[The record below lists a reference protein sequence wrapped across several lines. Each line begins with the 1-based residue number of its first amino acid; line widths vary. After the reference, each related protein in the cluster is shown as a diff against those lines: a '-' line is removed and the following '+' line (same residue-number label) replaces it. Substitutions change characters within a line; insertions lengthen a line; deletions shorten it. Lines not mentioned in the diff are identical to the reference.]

1 MNSFG
6 FYDVYYSK
14 KRNESYIVQKGDS
27 LYKIAQKYGVTVEEL
42 MEANK
47 LESTV
52 IYPNQVIV
60 IPVKVN
66 NGGMYFQEYVIEPN
80 DTLEMIS
87 QKLNVST
94 DLIGRYNDLT
104 KLVLVENQILK
115 IPYSYKTYVIM
126 EDDTLETI
134 LTKTNMT
141 AEDLIKANADKWLAP
156 GTVIYVK

>member
-14 KRNESYIVQKGDS
+14 KRNESYVVQKGDS

-42 MEANK
+42 VEANK

-60 IPVKVN
+60 IPIKVST
-66 NGGMYFQEYVIEPN
+66 GGMYFQEYIIEPN

-94 DLIGRYNDLT
+94 DLIGKYNDLT

-115 IPYSYKTYVIM
+115 IPYSYKTYVVM

-134 LTKTNMT
+134 LSKTNMT
-141 AEDLIKANADKWLAP
+141 AEELIKANADKWLAP
-156 GTVIYVK
+156 NTVIFVK

>member
-1 MNSFG
+1 
-6 FYDVYYSK
+6 
-14 KRNESYIVQKGDS
+14 
-27 LYKIAQKYGVTVEEL
+27 

-115 IPYSYKTYVIM
+115 IPYSYKTYVVM

-141 AEDLIKANADKWLAP
+141 VEELIKANADKWLAP

>member
-14 KRNESYIVQKGDS
+14 KRNESYVVQKGDS

-42 MEANK
+42 VETNK

-60 IPVKVN
+60 IPIKVST
-66 NGGMYFQEYVIEPN
+66 GGMYFQEYIIEPN
-80 DTLEMIS
+80 DTLEMIG

-94 DLIGRYNDLT
+94 DLIGKYNDLT

-115 IPYSYKTYVIM
+115 IPYSYKTYVVM

-134 LTKTNMT
+134 LSKTNMT
-141 AEDLIKANADKWLAP
+141 AEELIKANADKWLAP
-156 GTVIYVK
+156 NTVIFVK

>member
-14 KRNESYIVQKGDS
+14 KRNESYVVQKGDS

-42 MEANK
+42 VETNK

-60 IPVKVN
+60 IPIKVST
-66 NGGMYFQEYVIEPN
+66 GGMYFQEYIIEPN

-87 QKLNVST
+87 QKLNVSKEEV
-94 DLIGRYNDLT
+94 I
-104 KLVLVENQILK
+104 KFIEENK
-115 IPYSYKTYVIM
+115 
-126 EDDTLETI
+126 
-134 LTKTNMT
+134 
-141 AEDLIKANADKWLAP
+141 
-156 GTVIYVK
+156 

>member
-1 MNSFG
+1 MNKFG

-14 KRNESYIVQKGDS
+14 KRNESYVVVKGDS

-42 MEANK
+42 VQANN

-60 IPVKVN
+60 IPIKVS

-94 DLIGRYNDLT
+94 DMIGKYNDVT

-115 IPYSYKTYVIM
+115 IPYTYKTYVIL
-126 EDDTLETI
+126 EDDTLESI
-134 LTKTNMT
+134 LSKTNMT
-141 AEDLIKANADKWLAP
+141 AEELIKANADKWLAP
-156 GTVIYVK
+156 SSVIYVK